1 MEFLKK
7 VHCFLIVLFF
17 AGAVV
22 AQEKK
27 TSGDVDLIQFSGV
40 IVTGDS
46 LMPVPFATILV
57 KNASRGTTS
66 DYYGYFSFVAKKND
80 TIQFSSIGFKKG
92 YFVVPDT
99 LDENRYSLIQTM
111 WRDTVQLEEV
121 LVHPWPTQEQF
132 REAFLKLDI
141 PNDDI
146 AIARKNLSIEAMEEQ
161 YEAMPMTAQMNFT
174 LQMQERSYQIY
185 HAGQY
190 RPNNLLNP
198 FAWAS
203 FIEAWK
209 RGDFKRKD

>member
-1 MEFLKK
+1 MHVLRKTIFFL
-7 VHCFLIVLFF
+7 FLLGVGSNLC
-17 AGAVV
+17 
-22 AQEKK
+22 AQNDDLLE
-27 TSGDVDLIQFSGV
+27 GELIQFSGV
-40 IVTGDS
+40 VVTGDS
-46 LMPVPFATILV
+46 LMPIPFATILV
-57 KNASRGTTS
+57 KNTSRGTTS

-80 TIQFSSIGFKKG
+80 TIQFSSIGYKKS

-99 LDENRYSLIQTM
+99 LEDHRYSLIQTM
-111 WRDTVQLEEV
+111 WRDTVQLDEV
-121 LVHPWPTQEQF
+121 VIHPWPTQEQF
-132 REAFLKLDI
+132 REAFLNLNI
-141 PNDDI
+141 PDDDI
-146 AIARKNLSIEAMEEQ
+146 AIAQKNLSPEVMQEHFD
-161 YEAMPMTAQMNFT
+161 AMPMTAQMNFK